1 MNILFIVL
9 AITFVSFI
17 FWMYLLN
24 IYEVKFNI
32 DKSELNGERVYRIY
46 PELLNSFGMQITFR
60 TATADYE
67 IISNRKNPRKIRSG
81 KGLSIKI
88 DYKERVEIICSTKFN
103 LFPEKII
110 LHSN

>member
-24 IYEVKFNI
+24 IYEVKFYI

-46 PELLNSFGMQITFR
+46 PKLLNSFGMQIPFR
-60 TATADYE
+60 QVAAEYVIQE
-67 IISNRKNPRKIRSG
+67 NQKKLQNIKYAEVLYISTKNQQK
-81 KGLSIKI
+81 L
-88 DYKERVEIICSTKFN
+88 EIICSTKFN

-110 LHSN
+110 LYPN